1 MTSARRGDSLRCMS
15 STPNLTQ
22 TQMDARIAELETD
35 IVGQEER
42 LDRLQTEL
50 NWWRTGKSLFS
61 DDGERPAKSQ
71 GPTPPKTTPNG
82 KKPTLR
88 EAIFIV
94 MGEKPG
100 KTWQTSTILETLDE
114 RGWLPNGDYRL
125 HHGRSMLSSMARKG
139 QLKRTGRGRYRL
151 KETT

>member
-1 MTSARRGDSLRCMS
+1 MS
-15 STPNLTQ
+15 STPNLTE
-22 TQMDARIAELETD
+22 TQMDARISELESE

-50 NWWRTGKSLFS
+50 SWWRAGKNLFS
-61 DDGERPAKSQ
+61 RDGDQSAKSD
-71 GPTPPKTTPNG
+71 GPTPLKASPNG

-88 EAIFIV
+88 EAIFTV
-94 MGEKPG
+94 MSEKPG
-100 KTWQTSTILETLDE
+100 KTWETSTILEKLDE
-114 RGWLPNGDYRL
+114 RGWLPNGEYGL

-151 KETT
+151 KETS